1 MKKPELHR
9 KLKEH
14 FETKHS
20 VDLKGWDHHV
30 DSDQNIPDSSIPISQ
45 TIDKLRH
52 RIKVGCCIFIK
63 NLVQIL

>member
-14 FETKHS
+14 FETKHA
-20 VDLKGWDHHV
+20 VDLKGWDHHL
-30 DSDQNIPDSSIPISQ
+30 DADQNLPDSSIPISQ

-52 RIKVGCCIFIK
+52 RIKVNYF
-63 NLVQIL
+63 V